1 MKVVAYS
8 VKPFE
13 RESLAKAN
21 QKKHDITLIFNSL
34 SLETVAFAE
43 GKTAVIVFSTDNVTA
58 LVIDKLA
65 ALGVKYIATRSA
77 GTGHIDKTAAAKN
90 GIKLANAPEL
100 PDVAGQTIKN
110 LDLWEMN
117 KCTGKACVCAK
128 GCKLH
133 TNKA

>member
-34 SLETVAFAE
+34 NLETAVFAA
-43 GKTAVIVFSTDNVTA
+43 GKQAVLLSSTDDVSAN
-58 LVIDKLA
+58 IMDKLA
-65 ALGVKYIATRSA
+65 RLGIKYIATRSESS
-77 GTGHIDKTAAAKN
+77 GHIDKKAAKRN
-90 GIKLANAPEL
+90 GIKLANVTAME
-100 PDVAGQTIKN
+100 DAATQTIRN

-117 KCTGKACVCAK
+117 KCVGNTCICNKNCAGDLK
-128 GCKLH
+128 
-133 TNKA
+133 TA